1 MTKTKRP
8 ECVFKHSTTGMY
20 YYGRARLPRVP
31 IGKAAPGSPEFNA
44 ALAVAKKAEK
54 AWLGYID
61 RKARKMLREMTAGFR
76 RT

>member
-1 MTKTKRP
+1 MTKTKLP
-8 ECVFKHSTTGMY
+8 EGVSKHSTTAMY
-20 YYGRARLPRVP
+20 YYGRGRLPRVP
-31 IGKAAPGSPEFNA
+31 IGKAAPGSPEFDA

-61 RKARKMLREMTAGFR
+61 RKARNMLRVMTAGFR